1 MPEETAHGSSGTL
14 VDGPQRVS
22 FSELA
27 RVHHLWAEELH
38 ASGAPSSEL
47 DDAYHDRLDRFERD
61 AGRIVEAY
69 WCRADASAV
78 ALTQRDDRAADNGG
92 ARLGEGGRGLR
103 LHRVTDWVTADVPE
117 IPDLLHQCDILAIR
131 ATEAL
136 AGTQQAVV
144 LQWLL
149 SVEMHLL
156 GFIERHRNRRW
167 SRAEVEAFSA
177 VERRELRRIE
187 SYYHRASENRARVRY
202 ALGMLVG
209 LLLVVLL
216 GLAVAGGIA
225 LFGTLD
231 RENETVRQFFA
242 ALAAGA

>member
-1 MPEETAHGSSGTL
+1 MPEETAHGSSAAVENGS
-14 VDGPQRVS
+14 QRVS

-27 RVHHLWAEELH
+27 QVHHRWAEELH
-38 ASGAPSSEL
+38 AGGAPSKEL
-47 DDAYHDRLDRFERD
+47 DEAYHDRLERFERD

-69 WCRADASAV
+69 WCRVDASAV
-78 ALTQRDDRAADNGG
+78 ALTQRDDRQAENGR
-92 ARLGEGGRGLR
+92 ARLAEGARGLR

-156 GFIERHRNRRW
+156 GFIERHGEQRW
-167 SRAEVEAFSA
+167 TRAEVKAFSA

-187 SYYHRASENRARVRY
+187 TYYHRASENRARVRY
-202 ALGMLVG
+202 AVGMLFG

-242 ALAAGA
+242 ALARW